1 MSLRAVSE
9 GTPISTDGCRR
20 EVEPVPD
27 WDLEGVL
34 P

>member
-9 GTPISTDGCRR
+9 GTLISTDGCRR